1 MTEAEEPRPE
11 TTGSEEEQPSAL
23 RTFLGLFLVPL
34 LVVLACV
41 AVFIGFGWIAYDRQ
55 DTSDYLNDLRSSWK
69 PRRAQAAYELSK
81 ILTTDPGALDEE
93 PGVREEVRRLF
104 AETDDEEMK
113 RYLALVL
120 GYTRDPEAVPL
131 LIEALDDPS
140 SETRIYALWGLG
152 KTADPRAMTPLLE
165 SLADPDP
172 GIRKT
177 AAFGLGELGDPQAN
191 PGLAPLLDDAVVDV
205 RWNAALA
212 LANLGSDLGVPV
224 LYRMLDRSLTTQI
237 PDITPAQAE
246 EAMISAIRSLAT
258 LEVEDARA
266 LLQRLSKDD
275 PNLKVRQAA
284 IEALRLLDG

>member
-1 MTEAEEPRPE
+1 MTEPEEPRSEP
-11 TTGSEEEQPSAL
+11 TAGEEEQPSAL

-55 DTSDYLNDLRSSWK
+55 STSDYLNDLRSSWK

-81 ILTTDPGALDEE
+81 ILTADPDALDEE
-93 PGVREEVRRLF
+93 PGIRDEVRRLF

-120 GYTRDPEAVPL
+120 GYTQDPEAVPL

-152 KTADPRAMTPLLE
+152 KTSDPRAVPPLLA

-177 AAFGLGELGDPQAN
+177 AAFGLGELGEPETI
-191 PGLAPLLDDAVVDV
+191 PGLAPLLDDAVADV

-224 LYRMLDRSLTTQI
+224 LYRMLDRTLATQI
-237 PDITPAQAE
+237 PDITPSQAE
-246 EAMISAIRSLAT
+246 EAMISAIRELAI
-258 LEVEDARA
+258 LEVEDSRD
-266 LLQRLSKDD
+266 LLERLSKDD
-275 PNLKVRQAA
+275 PSLKVRQAA
-284 IEALRLLDG
+284 IEALRIVDR